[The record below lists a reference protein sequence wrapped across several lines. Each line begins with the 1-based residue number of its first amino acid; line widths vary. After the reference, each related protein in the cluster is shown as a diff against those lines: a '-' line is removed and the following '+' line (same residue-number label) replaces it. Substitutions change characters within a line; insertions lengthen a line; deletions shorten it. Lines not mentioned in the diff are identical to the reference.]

1 MRNLLAASW
10 LQGLRQLLQ
19 LDAAQWWCHA
29 AACTMDLMS
38 LAVSLPPTGAYSVA
52 GIAGHLAHAPI
63 IFSAMPLGARTKME
77 QHGRQWTAQ
86 IGD

>member
-1 MRNLLAASW
+1 
-10 LQGLRQLLQ
+10 
-19 LDAAQWWCHA
+19 
-29 AACTMDLMS
+29 MDLMF
-38 LAVSLPPTGAYSVA
+38 LAVGLPPTGAYSVA

>member
-1 MRNLLAASW
+1 MRPLALW
-10 LQGLRQLLQ
+10 
-19 LDAAQWWCHA
+19 
-29 AACTMDLMS
+29 MMF
-38 LAVSLPPTGAYSVA
+38 LAVGLPLTGAYSVA